1 MWNPVQEHPS
11 WAALKAL
18 EEKGI
23 NVTQQTFKGRNIV
36 IAGVD
41 EAGRGPLAGP
51 VVAAAVVLDG
61 ANPIEGLN
69 DSKCLSVKQRQ
80 YLAPIIR
87 QQAQAFSVAL
97 AEPKEIDELNILE
110 ASLLAMER
118 AIFRLDIKLDV
129 VLIDGNQTPRFSN
142 QSVRFTTESVIS
154 GDRTVEAIS
163 AASILAKICRDRLM
177 QRWHRRF
184 PDYGFDQNKGYPT
197 PAHLKLLRA
206 LGPCC
211 IHRKSFSPVREAY
224 EAQIS
229 WAISFICVC
238 ILNTH

>member
-1 MWNPVQEHPS
+1 MSRAESLRGERNQRYS
-11 WAALKAL
+11 
-18 EEKGI
+18 
-23 NVTQQTFKGRNIV
+23 TTFKSRNIV
-36 IAGVD
+36 VAGVD

-118 AIFRLDIKLDV
+118 AIFRLDIKLDL

-211 IHRKSFSPVREAY
+211 IHRKSFSPVRGAY

-229 WAISFICVC
+229 
-238 ILNTH
+238 

>member
-1 MWNPVQEHPS
+1 MSRAESLRGERNQRYS
-11 WAALKAL
+11 
-18 EEKGI
+18 
-23 NVTQQTFKGRNIV
+23 TTFKSRNIV
-36 IAGVD
+36 VAGVD

-197 PAHLKLLRA
+197 PAHLKVLRA

-211 IHRKSFSPVREAY
+211 IHRKSFSPVRGAY

-229 WAISFICVC
+229 
-238 ILNTH
+238 